1 MSIGLLVPVVLF
13 FGLSV
18 VMGLAIAGT
27 AIKNIE
33 HRRQPD

>member
-1 MSIGLLVPVVLF
+1 MSIGLLVPVVIF

-18 VMGLAIAGT
+18 IVGAVMSGT

-33 HRRQPD
+33 HIRRPD

>member
-1 MSIGLLVPVVLF
+1 MSIGLLVPVVIF

-18 VMGLAIAGT
+18 VLGSAIAGT
-27 AIKNIE
+27 GVKNIE

>member
-1 MSIGLLVPVVLF
+1 MSIGILVPIVIF

-18 VMGLAIAGT
+18 VMCTGMAST